1 MGAAS
6 ETVCLVKPVEVRS
19 EEKGKTS
26 CSHSGKERARRKGAG
41 AEAGAGAGGR
51 RGRSRLPFEVG
62 YSVGSVLGKGGF
74 GTVYSGQRK
83 ADGGADNLLV
93 SKFIGNMIFWG

>member
-19 EEKGKTS
+19 EEEGKTS

-41 AEAGAGAGGR
+41 AVAGAGAGAGGR

-83 ADGGADNLLV
+83 ADGG
-93 SKFIGNMIFWG
+93 G